1 MMIWLKLTIKT
12 TRFPAFCFLNRSIG
26 TSGSWLRTAPG
37 DRPLPPPHKHM
48 GCFLKWGLPKSHKS
62 WWNTVKPTVKAAN
75 HQRSW
80 DRTGLFPWCVRILSL
95 LSIRKPYITSYPTS
109 QPSAEIPTAG
119 FRHTMGRKI
128 LAMTFKSWSFR
139 KSLPA
144 RDLFQS
150 GKLAKR
156 CQIHHWW
163 EQFSPISTQEKKSIA
178 TNEDSFIYGSSIF
191 KKEKLCIYN
200 FFGYPKCSDCWISI
214 PII

>member
-1 MMIWLKLTIKT
+1 MANQLCGTELTTRVVMGQESTYIRSLGLKKWWKEMMIWLKLTIKT

-37 DRPLPPPHKHM
+37 DRPLPPPQKHM
-48 GCFLKWGLPKSHKS
+48 GCFLKWGVPKSHKS

-163 EQFSPISTQEKKSIA
+163 EQFSPISTQEKIHRH
-178 TNEDSFIYGSSIF
+178 
-191 KKEKLCIYN
+191 
-200 FFGYPKCSDCWISI
+200 
-214 PII
+214 